1 MSSIPKTMAAVLLT
15 GHGGLDKLEYREDV
29 PVPQPKMGEVLIRVL
44 AAGINNTDINT
55 RTAWYSKTNEGATQ
69 GDGSATREEAS
80 EDGTWGG
87 AALRFPRIQ
96 GIDVC
101 GRVVAVGS
109 GVDSSRIGERVLVDP
124 CLREPVQWKPF
135 QAHFLGSECDGGFAQ
150 YCAAPAIHTHKVECP
165 LTDVELASFPCA
177 YATAENL
184 LHRMK
189 LAAGEMVLVTGAS
202 GGVGSAAVQLAR
214 RRGARVIAVAAEEKG
229 ASVAALGAERVV
241 PRGANLVEALGKES
255 LEAVVDL
262 VAGPQWPE
270 LLDLLKLGGRY
281 ATAGAIA
288 GPIVLLDVRTLYLKD
303 LSFFGCT
310 VLDRE
315 VFPNLIRYIE
325 RGEIQPVVAAT
336 FPLSE
341 IVEAQQRFLSKKFTG
356 KLVLLPPS

>member
-1 MSSIPKTMAAVLLT
+1 MNALPKTMAAVLLT
-15 GHGGLDKLEYREDV
+15 GHGGFDKLEYREDV

-44 AAGINNTDINT
+44 AAGVNNTDINT

-69 GDGSATREEAS
+69 GGGKATSVTAAV
-80 EDGTWGG
+80 DATWGG
-87 AALRFPRIQ
+87 EALQFPRIQ

-101 GRVVAVGS
+101 GRIVAAGS
-109 GVDSSRIGERVLVDP
+109 GVNSSQMGERVLVDP
-124 CLREPVQWKPF
+124 CLREPVQWESF
-135 QAHFLGSECDGGFAQ
+135 QAHFLGSECNGGFAQ
-150 YCAAPAIHTHKVECP
+150 YCVAPAIHTHKIECP
-165 LTDVELASFPCA
+165 LTDAELASFPCA
-177 YATAENL
+177 YSTAENL

-189 LAAGEMVLVTGAS
+189 LAAGETVLVTGAS

-214 RRGARVIAVAAEEKG
+214 RRGAKVIAVAAEEKG
-229 ASVAALGAERVV
+229 ASVVALGAERVV
-241 PRGANLVEALGKES
+241 PRGENLVEALGREC

-270 LLDLLKLGGRY
+270 LFDLLKPGGRY
-281 ATAGAIA
+281 AIAGAIA
-288 GPIVLLDVRTLYLKD
+288 GPIVPLDVRTLYLKD

-315 VFPNLIRYIE
+315 VFPNLICYIE
-325 RGEIQPVVAAT
+325 RGEVQPVVAAT

-341 IVEAQQRFLSKKFTG
+341 IVKAQQLFLSKKFTG

>member
-1 MSSIPKTMAAVLLT
+1 MSSIPEKMAAVLLT
-15 GHGGLDKLEYREDV
+15 GHGGFDKLEYREDV

-69 GDGSATREEAS
+69 GDCSTTGAEAS
-80 EDGTWGG
+80 GDGTWGG

-101 GRVVAVGS
+101 GRIVAVGS
-109 GVDSSRIGERVLVDP
+109 GVDSSRVGERVLVDP
-124 CLREPVQWKPF
+124 CLREPLQWKPF

-150 YCAAPAIHTHKVECP
+150 YCVSPAIYAHKIECP
-165 LTDVELASFPCA
+165 LTDAELATFPCA
-177 YATAENL
+177 YSTAENL

-189 LAAGEMVLVTGAS
+189 LTAGETVLVTGAS
-202 GGVGSAAVQLAR
+202 GGVGSAAVQLAKC
-214 RRGARVIAVAAEEKG
+214 RGAKVIAVAAEEKG
-229 ASVAALGAERVV
+229 ASVAALGADRVMV
-241 PRGANLVEALGKES
+241 RGVNLVETLDKERV
-255 LEAVVDL
+255 EAVVDL

-270 LLDLLKLGGRY
+270 LLEVLKLGGRY

-288 GPIVLLDVRTLYLKD
+288 GPIVPLDVRTLYLKD

-310 VLDRE
+310 ILDRE
-315 VFPNLIRYIE
+315 VFPNLVHYIE
-325 RGEIQPVVAAT
+325 RGEVQPVVAAT

-341 IVEAQQRFLSKKFTG
+341 IVEAQQMFLSKKFTG

>member
-1 MSSIPKTMAAVLLT
+1 MAAVLLT
-15 GHGGLDKLEYREDV
+15 GHGGFDKLEYREDV

-44 AAGINNTDINT
+44 AAGVNNTDINT
-55 RTAWYSKTNEGATQ
+55 RTAWYSKTNEGTTQ
-69 GDGSATREEAS
+69 GGGKATSATAAV
-80 EDGTWGG
+80 DATWGG
-87 AALRFPRIQ
+87 EALQFPRIQ

-101 GRVVAVGS
+101 GRIVAVGS
-109 GVDSSRIGERVLVDP
+109 GVNSSQMGERVLVDP
-124 CLREPVQWKPF
+124 CLREPVQWESF
-135 QAHFLGSECDGGFAQ
+135 QAHFLGSECNGGFAQ
-150 YCAAPAIHTHKVECP
+150 YCVAPAIHTHKIECP
-165 LTDVELASFPCA
+165 LTDAELASFPCA
-177 YATAENL
+177 YSTAENL

-189 LAAGEMVLVTGAS
+189 LAAGETVLVTGAS
-202 GGVGSAAVQLAR
+202 GGVGSAAVQLAK
-214 RRGARVIAVAAEEKG
+214 RRGAKVIAVAAEEKG
-229 ASVAALGAERVV
+229 ASVVALGAERVV
-241 PRGANLVEALGKES
+241 PRGENLVEALGREC

-270 LLDLLKLGGRY
+270 LFDLLKPGGRY

-288 GPIVLLDVRTLYLKD
+288 GPIVPLDVRTLYLKD

-325 RGEIQPVVAAT
+325 RGEVQPVVAAT

-341 IVEAQQRFLSKKFTG
+341 IVKAQQLFLSKKFTG

>member
-1 MSSIPKTMAAVLLT
+1 MNALPKTMAAVLLT
-15 GHGGLDKLEYREDV
+15 GHGGFDKLEYREDV

-44 AAGINNTDINT
+44 AAGVNNTDINT
-55 RTAWYSKTNEGATQ
+55 RTAWYSKINEGATQ
-69 GDGSATREEAS
+69 GGGKATSATAAV
-80 EDGTWGG
+80 DATWGG
-87 AALRFPRIQ
+87 EALQFPRIQ

-101 GRVVAVGS
+101 GCIVAVGS
-109 GVDSSRIGERVLVDP
+109 GVNSSRMGERVLVDP
-124 CLREPVQWKPF
+124 CLREPVQWESF
-135 QAHFLGSECDGGFAQ
+135 QAHFLGSECNGGFAQ
-150 YCAAPAIHTHKVECP
+150 YCVAPAIHTHKIECP
-165 LTDVELASFPCA
+165 LTDAELASFPCA
-177 YATAENL
+177 YSTAENL

-189 LAAGEMVLVTGAS
+189 LAAGETVLVTGAS
-202 GGVGSAAVQLAR
+202 GGVGSAAVQLAK
-214 RRGARVIAVAAEEKG
+214 RRGAKVIAVAAEEKG
-229 ASVAALGAERVV
+229 ASVVALGAERVV
-241 PRGANLVEALGKES
+241 PRGENLVEALGREC

-270 LLDLLKLGGRY
+270 LFDLLKPGGRY

-288 GPIVLLDVRTLYLKD
+288 GPIVPLDVRTLYLKD

-325 RGEIQPVVAAT
+325 RGEVQPVVAAT

-341 IVEAQQRFLSKKFTG
+341 IVKAQQLFLSKKFTG